1 MNKKI
6 KTLLIGSNIW
16 YLGEGMLGPL
26 FAVFANKIGGNILD
40 ITWAWATYLIISGTL
55 VIVVGT
61 VADRMDRGKIMV
73 TGYALNALF
82 TFCYLL
88 VQTPFH
94 LFLVQAGLGL
104 ASALAIPTWNALYD
118 ISEKDKGKKSYVWG
132 MASGQLQIVTGVAI
146 IFGGLIVSNY
156 SFNVLFITMGTIQV
170 IATIYQ
176 ARILK
181 LV

>member
-1 MNKKI
+1 MF
-6 KTLLIGSNIW
+6 
-16 YLGEGMLGPL
+16 GPL
-26 FAVFANKIGGNILD
+26 FAVFADRIGGSILD
-40 ITWAWATYLIISGTL
+40 ITWAWATYLIVSGTL
-55 VIVVGT
+55 VIFAGAL
-61 VADRMDRGKIMV
+61 ADKMDRGKIMV
-73 TGYALNALF
+73 AGYALNSLF

-104 ASALAIPTWNALYD
+104 ASALAVPTWNALYD
-118 ISEKDKGKKSYVWG
+118 ISENDKTKKSYVWG
-132 MASGQLQIVTGVAI
+132 LASGQFQIVTGVAI
-146 IFGGLIVSNY
+146 IFGGLIVSNF
-156 SFNVLFITMGTIQV
+156 SFNALFITMGTIQI